1 MHKIKR
7 KVQQKQES
15 RILSF
20 TPVRTYF
27 LLFLMLYLL
36 LVICAGSLLTIH
48 SMKQSAQA
56 AQQSAAAQ
64 ISQRID
70 ESLKL
75 LNALA
80 ALPEFYDPSV
90 KWEEKVEKLVLD
102 VQLIERDSVREFM

>member
-36 LVICAGSLLTIH
+36 LVICAGSTADD
-48 SMKQSAQA
+48 SFDEAVGAGGTAKCSSADIA
-56 AQQSAAAQ
+56 A
-64 ISQRID
+64 D
-70 ESLKL
+70 
-75 LNALA
+75 
-80 ALPEFYDPSV
+80 
-90 KWEEKVEKLVLD
+90 
-102 VQLIERDSVREFM
+102 

>member
-36 LVICAGSLLTIH
+36 LVICAGSLLTIR

-64 ISQRID
+64 ISQPV
-70 ESLKL
+70 SYTH
-75 LNALA
+75 LNNIVVQI
-80 ALPEFYDPSV
+80 ETG
-90 KWEEKVEKLVLD
+90 D
-102 VQLIERDSVREFM
+102 VRDDDVDTVIQ

>member
-36 LVICAGSLLTIH
+36 PGDMRGITADDSFDEAVGAGGTA
-48 SMKQSAQA
+48 K
-56 AQQSAAAQ
+56 
-64 ISQRID
+64 SQRKRRYRAID
-70 ESLKL
+70 ES
-75 LNALA
+75 
-80 ALPEFYDPSV
+80 
-90 KWEEKVEKLVLD
+90 
-102 VQLIERDSVREFM
+102 